1 MVFITVL
8 NRIYTAEVLSKE
20 KRHYLPNNSTGYI
33 TVGAE
38 QQYFINSDII
48 HNNQF
53 PPITFMLIGVDTKN
67 FKI

>member
-1 MVFITVL
+1 MIFITVL
-8 NRIYTAEVLSKE
+8 NRIYTSKE
-20 KRHYLPNNSTGYI
+20 YKGLLDNLPNHTGYI